1 MNIHNLLEVVKGVS
15 TIRRLTHLPV
25 RLDGSG
31 VTIADD
37 NALRSAHRKKFL
49 LMW

>member
-31 VTIADD
+31 VTIAA
-37 NALRSAHRKKFL
+37 NISPRSAYRKKIL